1 MNLALRFLYAWRS
14 ILHSTANA
22 NPENTRRRYYLHREM
37 PGCPTH
43 LEPGRIM
50 DPTLGW
56 PGLDPNANRR
66 SPARNNPPPL
76 DAIFILF
83 ASVALV
89 VLILSFSPVRGAQP
103 FQNLPAG
110 M

>member
-22 NPENTRRRYYLHREM
+22 NPENTRRWYYLHREM
-37 PGCPTH
+37 PGCPNH
-43 LEPGRIM
+43 LEAGM
-50 DPTLGW
+50 MTEPTMGS
-56 PGLDPNANRR
+56 PSLDPNANRR
-66 SPARNNPPPL
+66 SPARNNPTPL

-89 VLILSFSPVRGAQP
+89 VPILSFSPVRGAQP